1 MPPKRILLVDDEEEL
16 LKAMKIRLASWGY
29 DVITATSGKEAIRLT
44 KKEIPEVI
52 ILDIMMPEIDGIE
65 TLRRIR
71 RFNKKIPVIMLT
83 AYGDEDRLAK
93 TKKLGIAGFIQKGTE
108 FESAS
113 SLVRVALKGQK

>member
-29 DVITATSGKEAIRLT
+29 DVITATNGKEAIRLI
-44 KKEIPEVI
+44 KKEIPEAI

-65 TLRRIR
+65 TLRQIR

-83 AYGDEDRLAK
+83 AYGDKERLEK
-93 TKKLGIAGFIQKGTE
+93 TRKLGIAGFIQKGTE
-108 FESAS
+108 FENAS
-113 SLVRVALKGQK
+113 NLIRVALKGQK